1 MGDFRGNYK
10 LLGNALVCGSF
21 ILLTELIK
29 SGLPGAMQL
38 AKITHAYRA
47 FPSFCGIKFSY
58 NKLYNTT
65 NWSVLT
71 SDATKISVMNFR
83 FAKVFKNSNLCISC
97 KQPDTVQQ
105 KA

>member
-1 MGDFRGNYK
+1 M
-10 LLGNALVCGSF
+10 LSCGSF

-38 AKITHAYRA
+38 TKITHGYHA
-47 FPSFCGIKFSY
+47 FSSFCGIKFSY
-58 NKLYNTT
+58 NKLHNTR

-97 KQPDTVQQ
+97 KQPDAIQQ
-105 KA
+105 KT

>member
-1 MGDFRGNYK
+1 M
-10 LLGNALVCGSF
+10 LSCGFF

-47 FPSFCGIKFSY
+47 FLFFCEIKFSY
-58 NKLYNTT
+58 NKLHNTT

-71 SDATKISVMNFR
+71 SDAILKF
-83 FAKVFKNSNLCISC
+83 
-97 KQPDTVQQ
+97 P
-105 KA
+105 